1 MFMLVYA
8 NAYIYLFFLSNWKNT
23 HRLAYANQKG
33 EKMKEK
39 IKKFT
44 SYAGVVPA
52 AVVAVCAGVSICT
65 YTAPEYTVPKYDKI
79 SAEKVDSEK
88 KTSKKTEVKA
98 KKEENIPAIK
108 NISENTTY
116 KDGVYIGTGTGYGG
130 ELKVQVTI
138 KDGKIAEIKL
148 LSSND
153 DTPYITKAQALLKNI
168 ISGQTTNVDT
178 VSGATYSSYGILDAV
193 SDALSKSYSKAV
205 EEQGKTTAPATSV
218 TTTTTTKISEATA
231 LPSIETSENEKLIN
245 GIFAGSALCSP
256 DEAQDFEE
264 YELSVKLTF
273 ENGIITNIS
282 EIAGVGDDYDTS
294 NDWYVDRAANG
305 TSRKKGV
312 VSQILNKQKADD
324 IDTVSGATCSSD
336 AIIKAVK
343 NALETAEKSIEK

>member
-1 MFMLVYA
+1 M
-8 NAYIYLFFLSNWKNT
+8 
-23 HRLAYANQKG
+23 Q
-33 EKMKEK
+33 
-39 IKKFT
+39 
-44 SYAGVVPA
+44 
-52 AVVAVCAGVSICT
+52 
-65 YTAPEYTVPKYDKI
+65 
-79 SAEKVDSEK
+79 SAD
-88 KTSKKTEVKA
+88 
-98 KKEENIPAIK
+98 I
-108 NISENTTY
+108 
-116 KDGVYIGTGTGYGG
+116 
-130 ELKVQVTI
+130 
-138 KDGKIAEIKL
+138 
-148 LSSND
+148 
-153 DTPYITKAQALLKNI
+153 
-168 ISGQTTNVDT
+168 DT

-205 EEQGKTTAPATSV
+205 EEQGKTTVPATSV
-218 TTTTTTKISEATA
+218 TTTTTTKISDATA

-312 VSQILNKQKADD
+312 VSQILDKQKADD